1 MGDWAKKVATRHH
14 TMIREGKL
22 KEGQFDWEYELARKL
37 IFSKIHQ
44 ALGLD
49 QTKLKP
55 IGIGIISGGAPLN
68 VETFMYFQS
77 IDIIIHELY
86 AMSESTSAQTTNM
99 TGEL

>member
-1 MGDWAKKVATRHH
+1 MGDWAKKVSTRHH

-37 IFSKIHQ
+37 IFNKIHQ

-55 IGIGIISGGAPLN
+55 IGNISGAAPLN

-77 IDIIIHELY
+77 IDIILHELY
-86 AMSESTSAQTTNM
+86 GMSESNGAQTTNM
-99 TGEL
+99 DGE

>member
-1 MGDWAKKVATRHH
+1 
-14 TMIREGKL
+14 MIREGKL
-22 KEGQFDWEYELARKL
+22 KESQFDWEYELARKL
-37 IFSKIHQ
+37 ILSKIHQ

-49 QTKLKP
+49 QIKQKA
-55 IGIGIISGGAPLN
+55 IGSISGGAPLN

-99 TGEL
+99 AGE

>member
-1 MGDWAKKVATRHH
+1 
-14 TMIREGKL
+14 MIREGKL
-22 KEGQFDWEYELARKL
+22 KESQFDWEYELARKL
-37 IFSKIHQ
+37 IFNKIHQ

-55 IGIGIISGGAPLN
+55 IGYISGGAPLN

-99 TGEL
+99 AGEL

>member
-1 MGDWAKKVATRHH
+1 
-14 TMIREGKL
+14 MIREGKL
-22 KEGQFDWEYELARKL
+22 KEGQFDWEYELAKKL
-37 IFSKIHQ
+37 VFSKIHQ

-49 QTKLKP
+49 QIKP
-55 IGIGIISGGAPLN
+55 KTIGNISGGAPLN